1 MAPGTAAATLG
12 VLGSLTPQTH
22 PVFPTWMPS
31 LFVSPPGCMDMG
43 VLRKPF
49 LHKVLRKSFLP
60 GTQTR
65 SVAEAGPGHQ
75 CLGGNRPYR
84 WGCLHTPSSLFRGA
98 VSAFSS
104 VVFLLPQFSLHL
116 G

>member
-60 GTQTR
+60 GTQTPKCSR
-65 SVAEAGPGHQ
+65 GWTRAPVLGREQTLQMGVPPHSV
-75 CLGGNRPYR
+75 L
-84 WGCLHTPSSLFRGA
+84 SL
-98 VSAFSS
+98 
-104 VVFLLPQFSLHL
+104 
-116 G
+116 